1 MAEKNGQRIVRVEDD
16 REMVELM
23 QVMQDR
29 KRFNIV
35 VTAQNAPIDHILGE
49 HIAQGQAYI
58 AKPASPAELRG
69 AVEMVLGSEPL

>member
-1 MAEKNGQRIVRVEDD
+1 VAEKDRQRIVRVEDD
-16 REMVELM
+16 RVMVELV

-29 KRFNIV
+29 KPFNIV

-49 HIAQGQAYI
+49 HIAQVQAYTT
-58 AKPASPAELRG
+58 KPVSPAELRG